1 MNYVS
6 VEQVGKSF
14 GNLELFN
21 NISFGIN
28 EGQKIGLIAKNGSG
42 KTTLMNMLMGIEPS
56 DEGRIVFKNGLN
68 TAFLPQRPNLDDN
81 ATVKETI
88 FADDNPQLKAI
99 RAYEAALEDPN
110 DADAYQAAFDQMEAT
125 QAWDFETDYQ
135 QILSKLQLHFLDQKV
150 KHLSGGQQKRLALAQ
165 VLLKNPD
172 MLIVD
177 EPTNH
182 LDLDMI
188 EWLEEYFSRANLTL
202 FMVTHDRYFLQR
214 ICNTILEFDQAELYT
229 YQGNYH
235 YYLQKR
241 QERLEIEQKT
251 TEKAQQLYKKELKWM
266 RKQPKARTTK
276 SKSRIEDFHQIK
288 ERASKRRDDH
298 EIELAINMQRLGSK
312 VIECHNITKQYD
324 EHVLFKDFDYKF
336 LKGERVGV
344 IGKNGTG
351 KSTLIKVIT
360 KEIEPTHGKVVHGE
374 TLQIGHYRQDGID
387 IKTGQKVIEVVRE
400 FGDYIPLEKG
410 RELSAQ
416 QLLERFL
423 FSRKRQYDYVE
434 KLSGGE
440 QKRLY
445 LCTVLI
451 QNPNF
456 LILDEPTNDLDI
468 ITLNVLESFLLDFP
482 GCVLLV
488 SHDRYFM
495 DKIVDHLFVLDEKKI
510 KDYPGNYNDYLE
522 YKEGLKQQK
531 NADKKSD
538 KSSKEK
544 VQSLGNQGS
553 GLSYAKK
560 QEMRQLEKKIDKLE
574 KEKSKIEADFIKDLN
589 SDEIEERSVKL
600 GEIKHELEHK
610 TEAWMEL
617 AEKAEG

>member
-1 MNYVS
+1 MNYIS

-42 KTTLMNMLMGIEPS
+42 KTTLMNMLMGIEPC
-56 DEGRIVFKNGLN
+56 DEGNIVFKNNLN
-68 TAFLPQRPNLDDN
+68 TAFLPQRPQLDDN

-99 RAYEAALEDPN
+99 RAYEKAMENPE

-165 VLLKNPD
+165 VLLKNPE

-188 EWLEEYFSRANLTL
+188 EWLEEYFSKANLTL

-214 ICNTILEFDQAELYT
+214 ICNTILEFDQGELHT
-229 YQGNYH
+229 YNGNYH

-241 QERLEIEQKT
+241 EERIAIEQKT
-251 TEKAQQLYKKELKWM
+251 TEKAQQLYKQELKWM

-276 SKSRIEDFHQIK
+276 SKSRIEDFHEIK
-288 ERASKRRDDH
+288 ERASQRRDDH

-312 VIECHNITKQYD
+312 VIEVHNISKQYD
-324 EHVLFKDFDYKF
+324 EEVLFKNFDYKF
-336 LKGERVGV
+336 LNGERVGV

-360 KEIEPTHGKVVHGE
+360 KEIPPTEGKVIHGE
-374 TLQIGHYRQDGID
+374 TLSIGHYRQDGME
-387 IKTGQKVIEVVRE
+387 IKQGQKVIEVVRE

-468 ITLNVLESFLLDFP
+468 ITLNVLESFLMDFP

-510 KDYPGNYNDYLE
+510 KDYPGNYNDYLA
-522 YKEGLKQQK
+522 YKDALKKQK
-531 NADKKSD
+531 STENKADKKTTQNNTAPP
-538 KSSKEK
+538 KE
-544 VQSLGNQGS
+544 SP
-553 GLSYAKK
+553 LSYSEKQQMKK
-560 QEMRQLEKKIDKLE
+560 LEKKIAELE
-574 KEKSKIEADFIKDLN
+574 KQKDDIEADFLKDLKA
-589 SDEIEERSVKL
+589 DEIEERSMKL
-600 GEIKHELEHK
+600 GKIKTELENQ
-610 TEAWMEL
+610 TEAWMKL

>member
-1 MNYVS
+1 MNYIS

-42 KTTLMNMLMGIEPS
+42 KTTLMNMLMGKES
-56 DEGRIVFKNGLN
+56 CDEGKIVFKNGLN
-68 TAFLPQRPNLDDN
+68 TAFLPQRPQLDDN

-99 RAYEAALEDPN
+99 RAYEKAMENPE
-110 DADAYQAAFDQMEAT
+110 DADAYQDAFDQMEAT
-125 QAWDFETDYQ
+125 NAWDFETDYQ

-188 EWLEEYFSRANLTL
+188 EWLEEYFSKANLTL

-214 ICNTILEFDQAELYT
+214 ICNTILEFDQGELHT
-229 YQGNYH
+229 YQGNYQ

-241 QERLEIEQKT
+241 EERIAIEQKT
-251 TEKAQQLYKKELKWM
+251 TEKAQQLYKQELKWM

-276 SKSRIEDFHQIK
+276 SKSRIEDFHAIK
-288 ERASKRRDDH
+288 ERASQRRDDH

-312 VIECHNITKQYD
+312 VIELHNISKQYD
-324 EHVLFKDFDYKF
+324 DEVLFRDFDYKF

-351 KSTLIKVIT
+351 KSTLIKTIT
-360 KEIEPTHGKVVHGE
+360 KEIPPTHGKVVHGE
-374 TLQIGHYRQDGID
+374 TLSIGHYRQYGME
-387 IKTGQKVIEVVRE
+387 IKQGQKVIEVVRE
-400 FGDYIPLEKG
+400 FGDFIPLEKG

-445 LCTVLI
+445 LCTVLV

-468 ITLNVLESFLLDFP
+468 ITLNVLESFLMDFP

-495 DKIVDHLFVLDEKKI
+495 DKIVDHLFVLDEKEI
-510 KDYPGNYNDYLE
+510 KDYPGNYNDYLSYKDALKKQKSSE
-522 YKEGLKQQK
+522 YK
-531 NADKKSD
+531 ADKKTRQNNTVP
-538 KSSKEK
+538 SKE
-544 VQSLGNQGS
+544 SA
-553 GLSYAKK
+553 LSYAEKQQMKK
-560 QEMRQLEKKIDKLE
+560 LEKKIAELE
-574 KEKSKIEADFIKDLN
+574 KQKEAIEADFLKDMEAE
-589 SDEIEERSVKL
+589 EIEEKSVKL
-600 GEIKHELEHK
+600 GDIKSQLDQT
-610 TEAWMEL
+610 TEEWMEL